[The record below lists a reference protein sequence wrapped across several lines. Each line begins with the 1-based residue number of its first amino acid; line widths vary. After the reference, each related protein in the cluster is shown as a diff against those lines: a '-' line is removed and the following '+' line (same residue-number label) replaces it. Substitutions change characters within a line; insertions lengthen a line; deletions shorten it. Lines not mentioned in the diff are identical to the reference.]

1 MEDCNKLFR
10 IKTEEELKQ
19 RFNICKNY
27 KNINIKN
34 FDLTNKDL
42 SNQDFTGSNL
52 KGVKFIKSN
61 LSNSKFIDTKLEGV
75 DFTNANLKNTIFE
88 NSTFNKKTTGLVEN
102 FKYEKNTYT
111 EKKGL
116 CNIKSLDIPLIL
128 GIGTLLAI
136 FISIMFFSYKIK
148 QKNLED

>member
-10 IKTEEELKQ
+10 IKTEEKLKQ

-34 FDLTNKDL
+34 LSLTNKDL
-42 SNQDFTGSNL
+42 SNQDFSGSNL
-52 KGVKFIKSN
+52 KGVKFINSN
-61 LSNSKFIDTKLEGV
+61 LSNSKFVDTKLEGV
-75 DFTNANLKNTIFE
+75 DFTNTDLTNTIFE
-88 NSTFNKKTTGLVEN
+88 KSTYNDKTKGLVEN
-102 FKYEKNTYT
+102 FKYENNKYT

-116 CNIKSLDIPLIL
+116 CNFKSLDIPLII

-136 FISIMFFSYKIK
+136 FISIIFFSYQIK
-148 QKNLED
+148 QNKL